1 MLFKGDAVPRQ
12 AARGLMWLTLARDSA
27 VGTEDKWI
35 ADLYDTAFKQANDDD
50 RAAALASLERWMKNR
65 RD

>member
-1 MLFKGDAVPRQ
+1 MLFKGDAVPRE

-27 VGTEDKWI
+27 KNDDTWI
-35 ADLYDTAFKQANDDD
+35 NELYDAAFKQANTDE
-50 RAAALASLERWMKNR
+50 RALALVYLERWLKTR